1 MFNHIDG
8 PYVDSRPLASV
19 ALHEME
25 DITKTSSL
33 YEVIE
38 YYFSKDIM
46 KNTGLSLDKFL
57 DLPREIVNRIIEL
70 TNKKAIADNAVVD
83 NLKNTMK

>member
-1 MFNHIDG
+1 
-8 PYVDSRPLASV
+8 
-19 ALHEME
+19 ME